1 MERQFYVAGY
11 VGEGARSMLLDL
23 SQMKNM
29 VLLDKVIANKPVR
42 VLYYRISA
50 WTKQFERFA
59 FLKKLFYPWYTV
71 LQIKPCPE
79 KENCILFFN
88 SGFCREL
95 DLTVIQRLKK
105 RDPKAKL
112 ILYMVDPMVG
122 FDSEEHWQVI
132 KQMDHVYSINKADCE
147 KYGFL
152 YYPLIYSVGGEAVCA
167 SEEAKT
173 DLYYLG
179 SGNDRDEAL
188 SCIYKKCGKAGITTD
203 FHVLGEENRKCAGI
217 TFHQEPLSYEENLL
231 HLLKARAI
239 LEVMHKDFDN
249 PTQRYCEAVVYNKR
263 LLTNNGRTKSFA
275 FYDPRY
281 MQVFEKMEDLDL
293 DFLTQQEKAD
303 YGYQG
308 EFSPCLFIQEINSR
322 LDAPGERE

>member
-11 VGEGARSMLLDL
+11 AGEGAGRMLLDL
-23 SQMKNM
+23 AQMKNM

-42 VLYYRISA
+42 VLYYRVSA
-50 WTKQFERFA
+50 WTKQFRRLA
-59 FLKKLFYPWYTV
+59 WLKKLFYPWYSV
-71 LQIKPCPE
+71 LQIRSDQE
-79 KENCILFFN
+79 KESCILFFN

-95 DLTVIQRLKK
+95 DLAVLQRLKR
-105 RDPKAKL
+105 RDPMAKL

-122 FDSEEHWQVI
+122 FESEEHWQVI
-132 KQMDHVYSINKADCE
+132 KQMDYVYSINKADCE

-152 YYPLIYSVGGEAVCA
+152 YYPLIYSVGEEAVCA
-167 SEEAKT
+167 SEETKT

-188 SCIYKKCGKAGITTD
+188 SSIYKKCEKAGISTD

-231 HLLKARAI
+231 HLLRTKAI

-249 PTQRYCEAVVYNKR
+249 PTQRYCEAVVYDKK
-263 LLTNNGRTKSFA
+263 LLTNNGRTKSFD

-293 DFLTQQEKAD
+293 SFLMRQEEVD
-303 YGYQG
+303 YGYRG

-322 LDAPGERE
+322 LDAPRERE